1 MMKVLF
7 IHSSLPE
14 YRIDF
19 WHSAIEVIMFGC
31 KERNRLLVRR
41 Y

>member
-7 IHSSLPE
+7 IHNSLPE

-19 WHSAIEVIMFGC
+19 WRSTIEVIMFGC
-31 KERNRLLVRR
+31 KERNCALV
-41 Y
+41 